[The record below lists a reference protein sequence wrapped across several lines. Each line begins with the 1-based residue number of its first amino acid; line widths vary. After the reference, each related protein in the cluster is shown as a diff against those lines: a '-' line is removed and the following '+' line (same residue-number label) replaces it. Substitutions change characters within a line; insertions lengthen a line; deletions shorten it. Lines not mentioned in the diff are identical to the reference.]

1 MYNLFLQL
9 AVDHVIVAIGL
20 EPNVQLA
27 KSAGL
32 EIDPKHGGFLVNAE
46 LEARRNVWVVGTD
59 MLLSSFL
66 VTTSIHYLLFY
77 TILCYQFNK
86 GMIWKTPALSMKSFY
101 HILYYFK
108 IPSDMCL
115 QIYIYQILQ

>member
-66 VTTSIHYLLFY
+66 VTTSIHYLLFHNTVLSIQQRHDMENSRFEY
-77 TILCYQFNK
+77 EIILPY
-86 GMIWKTPALSMKSFY
+86 S
-101 HILYYFK
+101 ILF
-108 IPSDMCL
+108 
-115 QIYIYQILQ
+115 